1 MSTGGGVGGTSA
13 PAIVVG
19 APVVIGVV
27 IRPVGVRVVV
37 ATATARVSTTG
48 GAVVVSLTV
57 VSRRLRHVES
67 AF

>member
-13 PAIVVG
+13 TAIVVG
-19 APVVIGVV
+19 ATVVIGVV
-27 IRPVGVRVVV
+27 VRPVGVRVVV
-37 ATATARVSTTG
+37 AATVRVATARG
-48 GAVVVSLTV
+48 VVAVSLTV